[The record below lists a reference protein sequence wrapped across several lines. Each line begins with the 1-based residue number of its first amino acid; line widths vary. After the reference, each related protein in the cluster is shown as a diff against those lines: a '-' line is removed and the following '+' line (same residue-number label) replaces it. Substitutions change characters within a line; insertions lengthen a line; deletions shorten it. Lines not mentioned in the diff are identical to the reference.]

1 MKRALE
7 VEVQRKGRNEASYE
21 LTADP
26 DDTIALRAFLK
37 DWLESNKWAPGH
49 WGKFELL
56 VRYAGEYKVRKR
68 IRVGG

>member
-7 VEVQRKGRNEASYE
+7 VEVQRKGRPEATYE

-37 DWLESNKWAPGH
+37 DWLESNKWDRGH
-49 WGKFELL
+49 WGKFSLA
-56 VRYAGEYKVRKR
+56 VRYAGEWKVRKN
-68 IRVGG
+68 IRMGG

>member
-7 VEVQRKGRNEASYE
+7 VEVQRKGRHEVTYE

-26 DDTIALRAFLK
+26 DDTVALRAFLK
-37 DWLESNKWAPGH
+37 DWLESNKWDLGH
-49 WGKFELL
+49 WGKFELV
-56 VRYAGEYKVRKR
+56 VRHAGEYKVRKR